1 MNENMKKSLEVAA
14 VTAIALLTLSV
25 VVFVYA
31 NSSNNYKT
39 NSDEQQKDTMRGYF
53 ISNDTNIPPGLLK
66 RLGQMS
72 CNGPK
77 WLGRFLENATLST
90 VNGTVSLQLRG
101 MLILNTDSGQVRV
114 LLPKDWT
121 VNNEVVTRAA
131 LFNSSYASGGDN
143 VMVKVLK
150 SDVFSNTNFSLNV
163 MIGYEAINATGT
175 HAYAVLPFN
184 IEPSS

>member
-1 MNENMKKSLEVAA
+1 
-14 VTAIALLTLSV
+14 
-25 VVFVYA
+25 VVFVSA
-31 NSSNNYKT
+31 NSNNNYKT
-39 NSDEQQKDTMRGYF
+39 AGDEQQENTMRYF

-77 WLGRFLENATLST
+77 WLGKFLENATLST
-90 VNGTVSLQLRG
+90 VSGTVSSQLRG
-101 MLILNTDSGQVRV
+101 MLILNTDSGQIRV
-114 LLPKDWT
+114 LLPKGWT

>member
-1 MNENMKKSLEVAA
+1 MNENMKKRFKVAA

-72 CNGPK
+72 CNGPR

-90 VNGTVSLQLRG
+90 VNGTVSSQLRG

-121 VNNEVVTRAA
+121 GKNEEKT
-131 LFNSSYASGGDN
+131 
-143 VMVKVLK
+143 
-150 SDVFSNTNFSLNV
+150 T
-163 MIGYEAINATGT
+163 
-175 HAYAVLPFN
+175 
-184 IEPSS
+184 

>member
-1 MNENMKKSLEVAA
+1 MNENMKKSLKVAA

-53 ISNDTNIPPGLLK
+53 ISNDTNIPSGLLK

-77 WLGRFLENATLST
+77 WRGRFLEKATLST
-90 VNGTVSLQLRG
+90 VSGKISSQFRG
-101 MLILNTDSGQVRV
+101 LLILNTHSV
-114 LLPKDWT
+114 P
-121 VNNEVVTRAA
+121 
-131 LFNSSYASGGDN
+131 
-143 VMVKVLK
+143 
-150 SDVFSNTNFSLNV
+150 
-163 MIGYEAINATGT
+163 
-175 HAYAVLPFN
+175 
-184 IEPSS
+184 

>member
-1 MNENMKKSLEVAA
+1 MNESMKKSLKVAA
-14 VTAIALLTLSV
+14 VTAIALLALSV

-31 NSSNNYKT
+31 NSNNNYKT
-39 NSDEQQKDTMRGYF
+39 TSDEQQENTMRYF
-53 ISNDTNIPPGLLK
+53 ISNDTNIPQGLLK

-72 CNGPK
+72 CNSPK
-77 WLGRFLENATLST
+77 WLGKFLENATLST
-90 VNGTVSLQLRG
+90 ISGTVSSQLKG

-121 VNNEVVTRAA
+121 LNNEVLTRAA

-143 VMVKVLK
+143 VTLKVLK
-150 SDVFSNTNFSLNV
+150 SDVFSNTNFSLSI